1 MNQILTGLLSFHSFV
16 HSGDCGGGGGG
27 GGGGGTN
34 ATQYGSVTGGG
45 HFDSPAGAYRRN
57 STLSGKANF
66 GFTSKY
72 DEGDDSPK
80 GNLNFQFGEMHFKS
94 TNFTAMI
101 FIEDNYVTILGEG
114 TINGEEIVEFQTW
127 AGEGMGDGGED
138 TFRIKIS
145 NGTPVIYDNGEFL
158 GPASSSDHTVG
169 KHTIKVHKNKNKDK
183 EDKGKGAGSQVS
195 ASSAGAVQGLRGFF
209 SG

>member
-1 MNQILTGLLSFHSFV
+1 M
-16 HSGDCGGGGGG
+16 HSGDCGGGGG

-57 STLSGKANF
+57 STMSGKANF

-94 TNFTAMI
+94 TNFTTMI
-101 FIEDNYVTILGEG
+101 FIEDNYVTFLGEG
-114 TINGEEIVEFQTW
+114 TINGEEVVDFQMW
-127 AGEGMGDGGED
+127 AGEGMGDDGED

-145 NGTPVIYDNGEFL
+145 NGTSVIYDNGDIDGL
-158 GPASSSDHTVG
+158 PASSSDHTVG
-169 KHTIKVHKNKNKDK
+169 KNKIKVRTNKDK
-183 EDKGKGAGSQVS
+183 GPKAS